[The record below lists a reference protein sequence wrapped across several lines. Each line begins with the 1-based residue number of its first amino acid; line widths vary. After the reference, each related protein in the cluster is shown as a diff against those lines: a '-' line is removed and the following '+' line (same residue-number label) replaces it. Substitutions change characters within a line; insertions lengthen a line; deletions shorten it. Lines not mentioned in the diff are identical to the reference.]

1 MATRSSTGKRDYYEV
16 LGVARDASE
25 KDVKAAYRKL
35 AVKYH
40 PDKNPGDKEAEE
52 RFKEAAEAY
61 AVLSD
66 GEKRAQY
73 DRFGHSGPAGAGF
86 SGFDPGTFGDFADIL
101 GEMFGFGM
109 GGGRRRGGAV
119 PGADLRYD
127 LELSFEEAAFGTT
140 KTLHFPRLETCEVC
154 SGSGSASGRP
164 PAACTTCGGRGQVAV
179 SQGFFTVARTCPR
192 CGGEGRIVS
201 DPCANC
207 RGDGRSEAERTLE
220 IRIPAGVDG
229 AARLRIAGE
238 GEHGRRGGPPG
249 DLFVVLSVAR
259 HPQFERDGYDV
270 AADVVLTYPQLVLGT
285 EVEVPTLHG
294 PATLEVPPGTATD
307 HVFTLRGKGVPRLD
321 GRGRGDH
328 LARVRLEIPHPRDL
342 DKRRLE
348 LLAELSELEG
358 SAVREGKSLLDRVK
372 DALIG

>member
-1 MATRSSTGKRDYYEV
+1 MATRSKTGKRDFYEV
-16 LGVARDASE
+16 LGIARDASE

-35 AVKYH
+35 AVQYH
-40 PDKNPGDKEAEE
+40 PDKNPGDHQAEE

-66 GEKRAQY
+66 SEKRAQY
-73 DRFGHSGPAGAGF
+73 DRFGHDAPGGAGF

-101 GEMFGFGM
+101 GEMFGFGA

-127 LELSFEEAAFGTT
+127 LELSFEEAAFGAT
-140 KTLHFPRLETCEVC
+140 KTLTFPRLETCATC
-154 SGSGSASGRP
+154 TGSGSASGKA
-164 PAACTTCGGRGQVAV
+164 PAACSTCGGRGQVAV

-201 DPCANC
+201 DPCQAC
-207 RGDGRSEAERTLE
+207 RGDGRTERERTLE
-220 IRIPAGVDG
+220 IRIPGGVDSG
-229 AARLRIAGE
+229 ARLRISGE

-249 DLFVVLSVAR
+249 DLFVVLEVAD
-259 HPQFERDGYDV
+259 HAEFQRDGYDV
-270 AADVVLTYPQLVLGT
+270 LAEVEVSYSQLVLGADL
-285 EVEVPTLHG
+285 EVATLHG
-294 PATLEVPPGTATD
+294 PAQLEVPTGTAAGHT
-307 HVFTLRGKGVPRLD
+307 FTLRGKGVPRLD

-328 LARVRLEIPHPRDL
+328 LVRLKLAVPHPRDL
-342 DKRRLE
+342 DKRQVE
-348 LLAELSELEG
+348 LLTELAELEG
-358 SAVREGKSLLDRVK
+358 KAVRGEKSLLHRVK